1 MLQSIGMTKRPLR
14 NMLICEGLYV
24 AALTLLA
31 PFRISILAVGV
42 VIRAMVSGGF
52 TTFHFTLL
60 PLVICTPILI
70 VFAIIIPYI
79 CFKNLEKQSIV
90 ERLRAVDWWDD
101 PPCGQRNRNWPH
113 KKECVLLFLDP
124 QSQKSKV
131 HLIEER
137 MSCGLLFIIN
147 HISQFL
153 LWLLQI
159 DLVLRI

>member
-1 MLQSIGMTKRPLR
+1 MVTAILSRTREFAMLQSIGMTKRPLR

-31 PFRISILAVGV
+31 PFRISTLAVGV

-90 ERLRAVDWWDD
+90 ERLRAVD
-101 PPCGQRNRNWPH
+101 
-113 KKECVLLFLDP
+113 
-124 QSQKSKV
+124 
-131 HLIEER
+131 
-137 MSCGLLFIIN
+137 
-147 HISQFL
+147 
-153 LWLLQI
+153 
-159 DLVLRI
+159 